1 MTLPQ
6 AAMIDLHSH
15 ILPSVD
21 DGAPDLTTA
30 LKMARMA
37 VDDGIAVMA
46 CTPHMLPGVYDNNAA
61 DIRDRVSLFNQ
72 QLRESDGLIPWVLA
86 SQMKLIGQRDYYG
99 DRSKD
104 LKIPEPIHPMLYVIM
119 CLHL

>member
-1 MTLPQ
+1 MMTAHRVSHQSDHLKMLTDST
-6 AAMIDLHSH
+6 MIDLHSH
-15 ILPSVD
+15 ILPGVD

-61 DIRDRVSLFNQ
+61 DIRRRVSLLNQ
-72 QLRESDGLIPWVLA
+72 ELVNDAIDLSVVVGSDAHIRP
-86 SQMKLIGQRDYYG
+86 
-99 DRSKD
+99 
-104 LKIPEPIHPMLYVIM
+104 
-119 CLHL
+119 